1 MKHLV
6 ICIVLMV
13 GGACC
18 FAQQKKVAAHKATS
32 GILYSRGGMPIR
44 KALFMMI
51 LIGSFQLGAMFTK
64 NRLSLIVSL
73 PKTL

>member
-32 GILYSRGGMPIR
+32 GNPVLQGWY
-44 KALFMMI
+44 
-51 LIGSFQLGAMFTK
+51 
-64 NRLSLIVSL
+64 
-73 PKTL
+73 